1 MRILLLAPYDL
12 FPPVHGGSSLVYS
25 FVRHASR
32 RHDVTALISHLY
44 SQGGPI
50 DLASERL
57 HVEYCPP
64 SPFDRLR
71 VLSFVVNPHYYRAAE
86 QLFGRSRPQVVH
98 CETLWTVLAG
108 RSLHRKHGL
117 PLIWV
122 AENIEARKFAEIG
135 YAKPVVGLLRLIERV
150 ACQCADHIIVLSRP
164 DRQGLIDLY
173 GAPPDKITVITPG
186 PDLEDFFFD
195 EASRSDVRKRYGLRS
210 TDALLT
216 FVGNLQYLPNQQA
229 VRRISQVIYPA
240 VSERYPSAR
249 FVIIGQRPELLSDFR
264 RENIVF
270 TGYLSRQDLIAHLCA
285 TDVFLV
291 PVETGSGIRMKIPE
305 ATACGRVVV
314 ATRQAAAGLEMFEDD
329 EILRVQAAGADF
341 VAAVLQV
348 IEDPELRDAIGRRAR
363 VRTQQEFGWERT
375 LAAYEQVYAKVGAL

>member
-1 MRILLLAPYDL
+1 MRILLLAPFDL

-25 FVRHASR
+25 LVRHASR
-32 RHDVTALISHLY
+32 RHDLTALISHLY

-50 DLASERL
+50 DLASDRL

-71 VLSFVVNPHYYRAAE
+71 VLSFLVNPYYYRAAE
-86 QLFGRSRPQVVH
+86 QLVGQSRAQVVH
-98 CETLWTVLAG
+98 CETLWTVLTG
-108 RSLHRKHGL
+108 RSLHRRHGL
-117 PLIWV
+117 PLVWV
-122 AENIEARKFAEIG
+122 AENIESHKFAEIG
-135 YAKPVVGLLRLIERV
+135 YAKPVVGLIRLIERA
-150 ACQCADHIIVLSRP
+150 ACQCADQIIVLSGL
-164 DRQGLIDLY
+164 DRQHLIDLY
-173 GAPPDKITVITPG
+173 DAAPDKITVITPG

-195 EASRSDVRKRYGLRS
+195 EASRADVRQRYGLGS

-229 VRRISQVIYPA
+229 VRRISQLIYPA

-249 FVIIGQRPELLSDFR
+249 FVIIGQRPELLSDLR

-314 ATRQAAAGLEMFEDD
+314 ATRQAAEGLEMFEDD
-329 EILRVQAAGADF
+329 EILRVQSAGADF

-348 IEDPELRDAIGRRAR
+348 IEDPDLRDATGRRAR
-363 VRTQQEFGWERT
+363 VRTRQEFGWEKT
-375 LAAYEQVYAKVGAL
+375 LAAYEQVYARAAAD

>member
-1 MRILLLAPYDL
+1 MRILLLAPFDL
-12 FPPVHGGSSLVYS
+12 FPPVHGASSLAYS

-50 DLASERL
+50 DLTSDRL
-57 HVEYCPP
+57 HVDYCPP

-71 VLSFVVNPHYYRAAE
+71 VLSFLVNPHYYRAAE
-86 QLFGRSRPQVVH
+86 QLFGRSRPQVVQ

-117 PLIWV
+117 PLVWV
-122 AENIEARKFAEIG
+122 AHNIEARKFAEMG
-135 YAKPVVGLLRLIERV
+135 YPSPVVGLLRLIERF
-150 ACQCADHIIVLSRP
+150 ACQCADHIVVLSRL
-164 DRQGLIDLY
+164 DRHGLIDLY
-173 GAPPDKITVITPG
+173 GTPPDKITVITPG

-195 EASRSDVRKRYGLRS
+195 EASRADVRQRYGLGS

-229 VRRISQVIYPA
+229 VRRISQLIYPA

-249 FVIIGQRPELLSDFR
+249 FVIIGQKPELLSDLR

-291 PVETGSGIRMKIPE
+291 PVETGSGIRVKIPE

-314 ATRQAAAGLEMFEDD
+314 ATRQAAAGLEMYEDD
-329 EILRVQAAGADF
+329 EILRVQTAGADF

-348 IEDPELRDAIGRRAR
+348 IEDPNLRDAIGRRAR
-363 VRTQQEFGWERT
+363 ARTQQEFGWEKT
-375 LAAYEQVYAKVGAL
+375 VAAYEQVYAKAGAV